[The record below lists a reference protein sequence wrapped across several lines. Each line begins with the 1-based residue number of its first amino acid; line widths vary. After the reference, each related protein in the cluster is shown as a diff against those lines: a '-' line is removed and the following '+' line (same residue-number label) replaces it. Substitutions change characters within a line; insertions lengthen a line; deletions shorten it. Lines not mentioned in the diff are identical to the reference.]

1 MTCNFCRLQFHH
13 EKTCWSSVGGWQ
25 RTKKDAWRD
34 QMASSK
40 NVTINDV
47 AGAAGVSR
55 ATVSRALAGYGRIN
69 AETVAHIR
77 KVAQEI
83 GYKPNAIAAAMRSG
97 KTKTI
102 GLVVISDFTNAFF
115 DRATKAIIDQA
126 KSFGYQ
132 VLISHTDEN
141 ITVERQAVKTL
152 LGNQVDGLIVVPS
165 SAVVHDHLAPKQVG
179 GKPVVVIDRRLDGV
193 RYTTITTG
201 DLVAAEEATAYAIE
215 SGHRQ
220 LGFLIA
226 VPGIKGFTDE
236 RPLIPISSV
245 QERADGFA
253 SGVADAKLRASQ
265 VAWVYCEDTETAA
278 HSAVESLLD
287 AKVPPSI
294 IFTSNNDMLLAV
306 LKVAGTRGM
315 RIGQDLSVISFDDSP
330 WAAAMV
336 PGITVIGRP
345 VEELGRLAVDE
356 LVEAIEG
363 KNNPKKIVLDAE
375 LIKRGSVANLN
386 KISTA
391 KSSSSKR
398 A

>member
-13 EKTCWSSVGGWQ
+13 EKTCWSCVGEWQ
-25 RTKKDAWRD
+25 RTNKDAWRD

-77 KVAQEI
+77 KIADEI

-179 GKPVVVIDRRLDGV
+179 GKPVVVIDRRLEGV

-215 SGHRQ
+215 NGHRQ

-226 VPGIKGFTDE
+226 VPGIKGFTHE
-236 RPLIPISSV
+236 RPLIRISSV

-253 SGVADAKLRASQ
+253 SGAADAKLKPNQ

-306 LKVAGTRGM
+306 LKVAGTRGLQ
-315 RIGQDLSVISFDDSP
+315 IGRDLSVISFDDSP

-363 KNNPKKIVLDAE
+363 TNRPKKIVLDAE

-386 KISTA
+386 RTSA
-391 KSSSSKR
+391 ARPASSKR
-398 A
+398 S

>member
-1 MTCNFCRLQFHH
+1 MA
-13 EKTCWSSVGGWQ
+13 
-25 RTKKDAWRD
+25 RT
-34 QMASSK
+34 K

-47 AGAAGVSR
+47 ASAAGVSR
-55 ATVSRALAGYGRIN
+55 ATVSRALSGYGRIN

-77 KVAQEI
+77 NVADEI

-179 GKPVVVIDRRLDGV
+179 GKPVVVIDRRLEGV

-201 DLVAAEEATAYAIE
+201 DLVAAEEATHYAIE
-215 SGHRQ
+215 NGHRQ

-226 VPGIKGFTDE
+226 VPGIKGFTNE

-253 SGVADAKLRASQ
+253 SGVADAKLKTSQ
-265 VAWVYCEDTETAA
+265 VAWVYCEDTEAAA

-287 AKVPPSI
+287 VKVPPTI

-306 LKVAGTRGM
+306 LKVAGTRGLQ
-315 RIGQDLSVISFDDSP
+315 IGRDLSVISFDDSP

-363 KNNPKKIVLDAE
+363 TNKPKKIVLDAE
-375 LIKRGSVANLN
+375 LIKRGSVADLN
-386 KISTA
+386 K
-391 KSSSSKR
+391 KPSSRTSAGKR